1 MRAAVFLDRD
11 DTLMAAN
18 GLPPPPPPAA
28 PGDVVDPALVRLLPG
43 VREGCER
50 LKSAGF
56 VLVVVSNQGVVA
68 RGGASLE
75 EVERVNDRLRA
86 LLVDADGAELID
98 AVYVCP
104 YHPRG
109 NVPEFTREHPWRKPG
124 PGMVL
129 AAAEE
134 LELDLSKS
142 WLIGDAQRDIEGG
155 VAAGIARERCLRVK
169 DGEFAGAVDTVLR

>member
-18 GLPPPPPPAA
+18 SLPPPPPPAA
-28 PGDVVDPALVRLLPG
+28 PGDVVDPTLVRLLPG

-50 LKSAGF
+50 LKNAGL
-56 VLVVVSNQGVVA
+56 VLVVVINQGVVA
-68 RGGASLE
+68 RGGATLE
-75 EVERVNDRLRA
+75 QVEKVNDRLRE
-86 LLVDADGAELID
+86 LLVGADGAGLLD

-129 AAAEE
+129 TAAQD
-134 LELDLSKS
+134 LGLDLGKS
-142 WLIGDAQRDIEGG
+142 WLIGDAERDIVSGA
-155 VAAGIARERCLRVK
+155 AAGIARERCLRVK
-169 DGEFAGAVDTVLR
+169 DGEFARAVDTVLR